1 MLGTLT
7 AARLPLD
14 PIATIVP
21 LVHLVRPNWTVKPP
35 RGPAVAAFR
44 RGPTETVTRSFAL
57 KPRPATR
64 SGFMVM
70 IVSVGRLVSADGVA
84 WIASG
89 PRATTVTNKAI
100 SNTLEKSRLSRVQR
114 AAVFLV
120 VLLAGC
126 GVRGD
131 DKTIDEARADEL
143 VLHPA
148 DVGAAFDRTY
158 IRKLGGRQA
167 AVTRYRQ
174 ADSAER
180 ADPLT
185 IDSRASVFP
194 STRAAE
200 HDLDAARST
209 IDQGR
214 GWQPISE
221 PGLGDESF
229 AATVVSGVL
238 RYFRVFWRADNA
250 TASLRVKGFEGLSL
264 EDVLELARKQQR
276 RIARA
281 AS

>member
-1 MLGTLT
+1 LGTLT
-7 AARLPLD
+7 AARLPFD
-14 PIATIVP
+14 PAARIVA
-21 LVHLVRPNWTVKPP
+21 LVQVTRPKRTVKRP
-35 RGPAVAAFR
+35 RASATADLR
-44 RGPTETVTRSFAL
+44 RGPTETVTRSL
-57 KPRPATR
+57 GSKPRPATR

-70 IVSVGRLVSADGVA
+70 IVSAGRLVSADGVA
-84 WIASG
+84 WVASD
-89 PRATTVTNKAI
+89 PRTTTATSRPIN
-100 SNTLEKSRLSRVQR
+100 NTLEKSRLSRVRR

-120 VLLAGC
+120 VLLVGC

-131 DKTIDEARADEL
+131 GKTIDEARADEL

-148 DVGAAFDRTY
+148 DVGAAFDRV
-158 IRKLGGRQA
+158 RNLGGRRA
-167 AVTRYRQ
+167 AEARYQQ
-174 ADSAER
+174 ADSAGR

-209 IDQGR
+209 IDKGR

-229 AATVVSGVL
+229 AATVVSGVM
-238 RYFRVFWRADNA
+238 RYFRVFWRTDNA
-250 TASLRVKGFEGLSL
+250 TASLRVKGFEALSL